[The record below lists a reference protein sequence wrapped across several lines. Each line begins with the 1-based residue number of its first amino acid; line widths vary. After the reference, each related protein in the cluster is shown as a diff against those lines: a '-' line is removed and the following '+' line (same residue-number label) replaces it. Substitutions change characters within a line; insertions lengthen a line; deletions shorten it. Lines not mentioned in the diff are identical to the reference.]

1 MPSIN
6 KEKINY
12 KINKKR
18 EKEIKQEVGKEMKKR
33 GLRGRKSGKMGQK
46 NK

>member
-6 KEKINY
+6 KEKRNY
-12 KINKKR
+12 KINKDR
-18 EKEIKQEVGKEMKKR
+18 EKEIKQEVGKETKKR
-33 GLRGRKSGKMGQK
+33 GLKGRKSGRMGQI